1 MNQTHDWYRDVY
13 RRVRDHW
20 RGKARAAGA
29 CDQFEAST
37 NERLFRA
44 AIQARCQRHEHKFS
58 AAASLTPETVRL
70 NLEAAKLRRLTGWAR
85 QWWERKAALHMCLLF
100 VRQD

>member
-1 MNQTHDWYRDVY
+1 MNTTHGYYRHVY

-20 RGKARAAGA
+20 RGKAHGAGA
-29 CDQFEAST
+29 FDQFEAST

-44 AIQARCQRHEHKFS
+44 AIQARCQRQEHRFN
-58 AAASLTPETVRL
+58 AVASLAPETVRL

-85 QWWERKAALHMCLLF
+85 QEWERRAAL
-100 VRQD
+100 DS

>member
-1 MNQTHDWYRDVY
+1 MNETQGYYRHVY

-20 RGKARAAGA
+20 RGKAHAAGA
-29 CDQFEAST
+29 FDQLEAST

-44 AIQARCQRHEHKFS
+44 AIQARCQRQEHRFN
-58 AAASLTPETVRL
+58 AAATLTPETVRL

-85 QWWERKAALHMCLLF
+85 QEWERRAALHA
-100 VRQD
+100 